1 MHLFLDDLSLGQV
14 EKVFFICK
22 MPQRLKDDERAQ
34 KFRFEVLTYVEQQL
48 LDDWIQSP
56 NILQNILEEVG
67 RTDMSKKVQELVG
80 KFEASNV

>member
-22 MPQRLKDDERAQ
+22 MPQRLKDDGTARN
-34 KFRFEVLTYVEQQL
+34 FRFEVLTYVEHQL
-48 LDDWIQSP
+48 LDEWIQTP

-67 RTDMSKKVQELVG
+67 RTDMSKRVQDLAG
-80 KFEASNV
+80 KCEF

>member
-22 MPQRLKDDERAQ
+22 MPQRLKDDGTARN
-34 KFRFEVLTYVEQQL
+34 FRFEVLTYVEHQL
-48 LDDWIQSP
+48 LDEWIQTP

-67 RTDMSKKVQELVG
+67 RTDMSKRVQDLAG
-80 KFEASNV
+80 KCTF